1 MADSKLQQGQGPGIA
16 MLTKNAQPMHAL
28 LLAACPC
35 IAPQQGQAQIALGRH
50 ITGRWVT
57 AIEVVERITTQL
69 LCQLLSQHLGV
80 EVQLLGTATEGTY
93 SPPLGADPAQTG
105 LQAEAL
111 L

>member
-1 MADSKLQQGQGPGIA
+1 MR
-16 MLTKNAQPMHAL
+16 N
-28 LLAACPC
+28 PC

-50 ITGRWVT
+50 ITGRWIT